1 MTKTPDRLSHRL
13 RQGAYG
19 AIALCIAVAAPKIYA
34 QARTFAVVD
43 LRRAAAETN
52 EGRNALTA
60 LKVQVDRRQVELAPR
75 VTKVEGMKRRLENP
89 GRTPPATLQKIYQT
103 YVTEVQQLQNLSE
116 RYTRE
121 LQEAEG
127 NATNA
132 ILTKMQPVMRELA
145 QSQSIQLIVDAQM
158 VHYIP
163 SHLNMTDQAIDLYN
177 RRNPVALVD
186 PDAGAPFARGDAS
199 VAVTMQQMTGA
210 STATALSPANV
221 MRTQGDAGVAAAAN
235 TGPGGLSPVFFRRDA
250 GR

>member
-1 MTKTPDRLSHRL
+1 MTTKHNPLHSRL
-13 RQGAYG
+13 RSGAYG
-19 AIALCIAVAAPKIYA
+19 AIALCIAIAAPKIYA

-60 LKVQVDRRQVELAPR
+60 LKVQVDRRQLEIAPR
-75 VTKVEGMKRRLENP
+75 VSKVEGMKRRLENP

-186 PDAGAPFARGDAS
+186 PDAGVGGGSRDGGGVAQQIASAGTSNAITPHNAPVFQA
-199 VAVTMQQMTGA
+199 
-210 STATALSPANV
+210 
-221 MRTQGDAGVAAAAN
+221 DAGAPMS
-235 TGPGGLSPVFFRRDA
+235 TGGTGLSPVFFRRDA